1 MAFMYARE
9 ELLPALSPTIA
20 GWFAHAEQFQFLDRA
35 FTFRADARRFE
46 MGTPAIASVYT
57 ALGGMQIIQEIGV
70 TAIFE
75 RTRFLVADLLARI
88 EGQGWRARVAAR
100 PEQRS
105 AIVMLEVAHAW
116 DVANEL
122 RARNILVDSYD
133 GLLRIA
139 PYFYNT
145 IEENALVIHA
155 IAEILAGHRE
165 RRS

>member
-1 MAFMYARE
+1 
-9 ELLPALSPTIA
+9 
-20 GWFAHAEQFQFLDRA
+20 
-35 FTFRADARRFE
+35 
-46 MGTPAIASVYT
+46 
-57 ALGGMQIIQEIGV
+57 
-70 TAIFE
+70 
-75 RTRFLVADLLARI
+75 
-88 EGQGWRARVAAR
+88 
-100 PEQRS
+100 
-105 AIVMLEVAHAW
+105 MLEVAHAW